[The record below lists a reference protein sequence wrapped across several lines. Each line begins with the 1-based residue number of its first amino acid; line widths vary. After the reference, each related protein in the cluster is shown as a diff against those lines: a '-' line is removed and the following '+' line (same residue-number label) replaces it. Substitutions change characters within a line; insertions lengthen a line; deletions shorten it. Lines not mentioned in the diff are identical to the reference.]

1 MFSQKTLN
9 IADPQ
14 STCLLT
20 LTVTP
25 PVFREKPPPSDR
37 TVTRLTLMI
46 VRPHTR
52 QVAEPEQREKI
63 LYNNTLLLFL
73 SHSISAAVRKEKSK
87 TCSSGQHSSLLFSAE
102 DKGEIKQLKLNAV
115 LLQAQFE

>member
-25 PVFREKPPPSDR
+25 PGFREKPPPSDR

-73 SHSISAAVRKEKSK
+73 SHSISAAVRKEKK
-87 TCSSGQHSSLLFSAE
+87 QDLFIRS
-102 DKGEIKQLKLNAV
+102 
-115 LLQAQFE
+115 AQFTSIFCRGQGGNKAA